1 MTEFYSRATS
11 GEGERRVV
19 EGESFSRLGKVY
31 EVDLDLLTCDCPR
44 YEHRGNCVKHVVL
57 AEALLK
63 SRSRKYRF
71 EREVSERVVTELCRR
86 IFAAKRTTASE
97 AHTLYC
103 LVIGSRYATA
113 RMRTAALRRHRRAYA
128 VEMGRVA

>member
-1 MTEFYSRATS
+1 MTEFYRKAT
-11 GEGERRVV
+11 EGERTIEVP
-19 EGESFSRLGKVY
+19 SFSDPSKTY
-31 EVDLDLLTCDCPR
+31 SVDLEIASCDCPR

-86 IFAAKRTTASE
+86 IFEAKRTTASE

-103 LVIGSRYATA
+103 EVVGSKYSTA
-113 RMRTAALRRHRRAYA
+113 RMRTAALRRSRRAIA
-128 VEMGRVA
+128 VEAGRVVA